1 MPFHIPVYMLYF
13 LLVYFN
19 LYLHLY
25 FYIFVLRSY
34 FISQSKIYIDNRPI
48 ESNIIIVIIIIIIII
63 NLGNNTVI
71 PKIVCNGLTYILSKA
86 CNSGHTYFRHFSY
99 CKIIVPASKTMEKN
113 AKLISLRRK
122 AGIFTNYLTL

>member
-1 MPFHIPVYMLYF
+1 MPFHIPVYILYF

-34 FISQSKIYIDNRPI
+34 FILQSKIYIDNCPI

-63 NLGNNTVI
+63 NNLGNNYYHLQSVRFEFQRLFAMASHTSSVK
-71 PKIVCNGLTYILSKA
+71 PAIVDTPTSDISA
-86 CNSGHTYFRHFSY
+86 
-99 CKIIVPASKTMEKN
+99 IV
-113 AKLISLRRK
+113 KL
-122 AGIFTNYLTL
+122 